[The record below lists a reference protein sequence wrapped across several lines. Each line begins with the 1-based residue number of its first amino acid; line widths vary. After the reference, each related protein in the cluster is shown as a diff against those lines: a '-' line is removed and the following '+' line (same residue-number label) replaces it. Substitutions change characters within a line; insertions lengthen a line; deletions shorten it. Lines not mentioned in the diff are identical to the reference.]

1 MVEEKED
8 KEQLFKDENDND
20 NSNDN
25 DTNNTVVVIAAPTKV
40 KREPLPKGTSPIN
53 NSTNTKVSNL

>member
-1 MVEEKED
+1 MVEKEED
-8 KEQLFKDENDND
+8 KKQLLKNRNDND

-25 DTNNTVVVIAAPTKV
+25 DTNNNVVVIAAPTKV
-40 KREPLPKGTSPIN
+40 KREPLPKGTSPRN